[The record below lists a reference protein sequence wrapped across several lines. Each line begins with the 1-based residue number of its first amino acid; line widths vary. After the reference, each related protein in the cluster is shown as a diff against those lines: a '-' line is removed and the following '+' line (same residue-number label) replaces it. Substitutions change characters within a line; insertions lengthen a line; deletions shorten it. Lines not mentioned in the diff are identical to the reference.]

1 MSDIT
6 VDFKK
11 IKKIVQILKD
21 SGTNNSDQVSFEFI
35 VGSLFPEVYDNIK
48 QKLMQAHA
56 QGYAEGLRDSKK
68 GQS

>member
-11 IKKIVQILKD
+11 IKKIVQVLKD
-21 SGTNNSDQVSFEFI
+21 NGTNNSDQVSFEFI
-35 VGSLFPEVYDNIK
+35 VGSLFPEIYDNIK